1 MPNFNILYLF
11 VFLEIIRFIQLK
23 FYFYLFMNVFFL
35 SLSSKFCPLRSP
47 PLLRQGHLEHRLP
60 WVKKRYKNIISHRHT
75 VHPSIIC
82 PWWARILQLEEEPA
96 VGPVL
101 LEHLVWGCL
110 PVVLPFHIHCHSLDT
125 LTIPCYKVHLSA
137 LHVQAHLEQL
147 SRQQLHHFL
156 QGKLQVSWEP
166 LNNITVMR

>member
-1 MPNFNILYLF
+1 MC
-11 VFLEIIRFIQLK
+11 
-23 FYFYLFMNVFFL
+23 FFL

-82 PWWARILQLEEEPA
+82 PWWAHILQLEEEPA

-101 LEHLVWGCL
+101 LEHLVWECL

-137 LHVQAHLEQL
+137 LRVQAHLEQL
-147 SRQQLHHFL
+147 SRQQLHPFL
-156 QGKLQVSWEP
+156 QGELQFSWKL
-166 LNNITVMR
+166 LNNITAYFVYLYNINAFIATALDFLHYVSSTKF